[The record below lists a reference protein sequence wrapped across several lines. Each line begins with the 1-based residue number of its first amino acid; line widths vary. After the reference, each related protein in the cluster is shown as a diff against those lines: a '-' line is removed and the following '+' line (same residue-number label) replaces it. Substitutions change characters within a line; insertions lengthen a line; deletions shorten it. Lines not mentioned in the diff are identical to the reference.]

1 MKTAKKKTRVSRKA
15 VEKRLHALE
24 RRLTEELQEHLGNIH
39 NVSSGQPSELLD
51 IVAEGEL
58 DFMSARSAEA
68 GSTTIAE
75 VRQALQKLRQGT
87 YGVCDDCG
95 SDIAPR
101 RLKARPFAVL
111 CLSCKEKEER
121 RGYASSVAPM
131 PVRSGGVNVSLTDD
145 DLHDADS
152 AGSELLRDIEDLEVN
167 EMF

>member
-1 MKTAKKKTRVSRKA
+1 MKSTKNTGMSRKA

-24 RRLTEELQEHLGNIH
+24 RRLTEELHEHLGNIQ

-51 IVAEGEL
+51 IVVEGEL

-68 GSTTIAE
+68 GSSTIAE

-87 YGVCDDCG
+87 YGVCDDCARP
-95 SDIAPR
+95 IAPR
-101 RLKARPFAVL
+101 RLEARPFAIL

-131 PVRSGGVNVSLTDD
+131 PVRSGSVTVSLTDD
-145 DLHDADS
+145 NLHDAGTTGTD
-152 AGSELLRDIEDLEVN
+152 LLRDIEEMEVN

>member
-1 MKTAKKKTRVSRKA
+1 MKTMKSKKTNRKA
-15 VEKRLHALE
+15 VEKSLQALE
-24 RRLTEELQEHLGNIH
+24 RRLSNELHEHLGNLQNI
-39 NVSSGQPSELLD
+39 SRGQPSELLD

-58 DFMSARSAEA
+58 DFMFARSAEA

-75 VRQALQKLRQGT
+75 VRQALQKLSEGT

-95 SDIAPR
+95 GQISPR

-131 PVRSGGVNVSLTDD
+131 PVRSGSVNVSLTDD
-145 DLHDADS
+145 DLHDMDAPGTD
-152 AGSELLRDIEDLEVN
+152 LLRNIEDLEVN